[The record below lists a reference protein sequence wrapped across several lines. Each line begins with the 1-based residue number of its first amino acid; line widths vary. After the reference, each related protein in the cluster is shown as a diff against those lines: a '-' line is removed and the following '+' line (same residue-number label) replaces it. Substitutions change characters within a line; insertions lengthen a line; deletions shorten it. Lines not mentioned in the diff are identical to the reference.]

1 MPALQKVDPL
11 GCPAHFAD
19 ELGEYDEQVEMAEHG
34 IERGNMT
41 VGEGNTTG
49 VAIGG
54 VEVMNVREE
63 EKEFAEV
70 EGENDVEDGVAGVH
84 ASKHVVEVPLV
95 AQSQFDVASML
106 LNFAE

>member
-1 MPALQKVDPL
+1 
-11 GCPAHFAD
+11 
-19 ELGEYDEQVEMAEHG
+19 LGEYDEQVEMAEHG

-54 VEVMNVREE
+54 VEVTNVRAE
-63 EKEFAEV
+63 EKELAEV
-70 EGENDVEDGVAGVH
+70 EGENDVEDGVAGVR
-84 ASKHVVEVPLV
+84 ASKHVAEVPLV
-95 AQSQFDVASML
+95 AQRRFDVASML